1 MSVNKV
7 ILVGNLGKDPELK
20 YTPAGAAVANF
31 SIATTESY
39 KDREG
44 NRQSKTEW
52 HNIVVWRQLAEIC
65 GKYLHKGKQV
75 YIEGKL
81 QTRKWQDRDGNDRYS
96 TEIVADQMQMLGRA
110 SDDSQ
115 GGGQYDNAGGY
126 GGGQQRQAQ
135 PAQPQQAQ
143 SAQARPVQAQQ
154 TQPAQGGGQN
164 QNQGYAAPQPAQPVQ
179 QRPAPVY
186 EEPAFNPD
194 DEIPF

>member
-20 YTPAGAAVANF
+20 YTPAGAAVVNF
-31 SIATTESY
+31 SLATSESY

-44 NRQSKTEW
+44 NRQTKTEW
-52 HNIVVWRQLAEIC
+52 HNIVAWRQLAEIC
-65 GKYLHKGKQV
+65 GKFLHKGKQV
-75 YIEGKL
+75 YIEGKIT
-81 QTRKWQDRDGNDRYS
+81 TRKWQDRDGNDRYT

-110 SDDSQ
+110 GDDSGGQ
-115 GGGQYDNAGGY
+115 GGAYTQNQNSYGQQQQSQQQPQPQQGQQQGY
-126 GGGQQRQAQ
+126 GAPQQPQ
-135 PAQPQQAQ
+135 QPQQAQ
-143 SAQARPVQAQQ
+143 QQPQQAQQ
-154 TQPAQGGGQN
+154 PPQQQP
-164 QNQGYAAPQPAQPVQ
+164 

>member
-20 YTPAGAAVANF
+20 YTPAGAAVVNF
-31 SIATTESY
+31 SIATSESY

-44 NRQSKTEW
+44 QRQTKTEW
-52 HNIVVWRQLAEIC
+52 HNIVAWRQLAEIC
-65 GKYLHKGKQV
+65 GKFLHKGKQV
-75 YIEGKL
+75 YIEGKIT
-81 QTRKWQDRDGNDRYS
+81 TRKWQDRDGNDRYT

-110 SDDSQ
+110 GDE
-115 GGGQYDNAGGY
+115 GGGQGSYDNGG
-126 GGGQQRQAQ
+126 GFGGQQQNNNYGQQAQ
-135 PAQPQQAQ
+135 PQQQQQNYGAPQQPQQQAYQQPQQAQ
-143 SAQARPVQAQQ
+143 PQQ
-154 TQPAQGGGQN
+154 Q
-164 QNQGYAAPQPAQPVQ
+164 Q